1 MLRVAKWV
9 AAAAVVITFI
19 ASCGGSKDR
28 VVISNNVPESTR
40 TMRLE
45 FLTRDG
51 CKNTPL
57 MMSNL
62 ESAIERAGL
71 LVNVE
76 VVHQAKLAE
85 DDARVGY
92 PTPTILIDVKDLFGS
107 PIPVPPFPSPS

>member
-9 AAAAVVITFI
+9 AMTAAAIIFV
-19 ASCGGSKDR
+19 SGCGVSTER
-28 VVISNNVPESTR
+28 VMISNNAPESTR
-40 TMRLE
+40 TIALE

-51 CKNTPL
+51 CKNTPVVR
-57 MMSNL
+57 SNL
-62 ESAIERAGL
+62 ETAIERSGL

-92 PTPTILIDVKDLFGS
+92 PTPTILIDGKDLFGS
-107 PIPVPPFPSPS
+107 PVPVPPFPSPS